1 FGHNPEKSQEN
12 TQKRYL
18 NYFLDIATLPNLTLS
33 QALGGSIVNE
43 LVAGKVVLIDLDY
56 HQNQTPLFIPQSAIS
71 QTQAGNTATQGQLQ
85 ALAAHTLLT
94 GSDIRQLPIAI
105 TLALL
110 LVVYTSYFFVL
121 QLLSPKGTFVFGVVL
136 SVLTYWLAMLVLVN
150 WHVLLPVFELIVI
163 QVFAVVYLLGIERLR
178 KESSLLKMSAELNAR
193 LSKKVQ
199 PPSFYQ
205 SENPWDNLHA
215 LINQQ
220 LNLHRSI
227 FLAKVPKDHRVVA
240 IHALNCSIDDIQEMR
255 RDYQRAP
262 YSVAIATQKP
272 IKLTKQYFDSVDESE
287 IEYMCPLIFSGNVLG
302 FWALTVMPDKDW
314 HQGVFENNLIQFV
327 RESTELLFHRNRYL
341 KKSNQE
347 NALLRR
353 IFSLQLAQAEHQ
365 SLDNSVS
372 MLEKR
377 FDSLQYVFDGMS
389 TASTLYSLFGQI
401 VHSNRQMEA
410 LVKQWQL
417 PLYNLSAHDFLL
429 KITLLDSAQ
438 IKQKLLQVTIHNVE
452 VSLSITI
459 ENQPTDYILRVRPID
474 VPNDNKEEGIPF
486 LLLGILFEF
495 IDISEAQQVLSM
507 KQDLYS
513 QYFHQMRNNLGTL
526 NLISR
531 QLRSKLGEGHPL
543 LGMLD
548 ETLNECT
555 KVNISI
561 EDQLAKQR
569 TQVANVVPVNPFTE
583 WQKVT
588 ESASEEISKKH
599 IQLNEDVPSIMSL
612 VLAEPVQLATVLGL
626 ICTILTQDSDSNE
639 STLSLTVKDTT
650 DEQNERIILMT
661 FGNEGYGVP
670 DDHMARLLAKTSG
683 DWAGSDEPLE
693 KLLLAAD
700 NAQYWGLKLTISS
713 TLGTGYAAQ
722 LTIPVFVIN

>member
-1 FGHNPEKSQEN
+1 
-12 TQKRYL
+12 
-18 NYFLDIATLPNLTLS
+18 
-33 QALGGSIVNE
+33 
-43 LVAGKVVLIDLDY
+43 
-56 HQNQTPLFIPQSAIS
+56 
-71 QTQAGNTATQGQLQ
+71 
-85 ALAAHTLLT
+85 
-94 GSDIRQLPIAI
+94 
-105 TLALL
+105 
-110 LVVYTSYFFVL
+110 
-121 QLLSPKGTFVFGVVL
+121 
-136 SVLTYWLAMLVLVN
+136 
-150 WHVLLPVFELIVI
+150 
-163 QVFAVVYLLGIERLR
+163 
-178 KESSLLKMSAELNAR
+178 
-193 LSKKVQ
+193 
-199 PPSFYQ
+199 
-205 SENPWDNLHA
+205 
-215 LINQQ
+215 
-220 LNLHRSI
+220 
-227 FLAKVPKDHRVVA
+227 
-240 IHALNCSIDDIQEMR
+240 
-255 RDYQRAP
+255 
-262 YSVAIATQKP
+262 
-272 IKLTKQYFDSVDESE
+272 
-287 IEYMCPLIFSGNVLG
+287 
-302 FWALTVMPDKDW
+302 
-314 HQGVFENNLIQFV
+314 NNLIQFT

-341 KKSNQE
+341 KKSHKE

-365 SLDNSVS
+365 ALDNSVS

-389 TASTLYSLFGQI
+389 TASALYSLFGQI

-459 ENQPTDYILRVRPID
+459 DNQPTDYILRVRPID

-507 KQDLYS
+507 KKDLYS

-531 QLRSKLGEGHPL
+531 QLRGKIGEGHPL

-650 DEQNERIILMT
+650 DGQNERIILMT

-670 DDHMARLLAKTSG
+670 DDHMARLLAKTAG
-683 DWAGSDEPLE
+683 EWAGSDEPLE

-722 LTIPVFVIN
+722 LAIPVFVIN